1 MKVSVKPFVAVA
13 AVPASVKLTRE
24 DLLGYFNELTE
35 DRGNWKMPFTAE
47 IKSDLYE
54 AYNEACIYFTGASL
68 EIVSEC
74 ADEYQC
80 YCAGYY
86 EAIGA

>member
-1 MKVSVKPFVAVA
+1 MK
-13 AVPASVKLTRE
+13 VKLTRE

-35 DRGNWKMPFTAE
+35 DIGNWKMAHCE

-54 AYNEACIYFTGASL
+54 AYNESCIYFTGASL

-74 ADEYQC
+74 ANEYQC
-80 YCAGYY
+80 YCAFGYY
-86 EAIGA
+86 ETIGA